1 MIINFENFKNNMK
14 HKLLFISSFLLLTV
28 YCTMA
33 QRPQGRNPGSM
44 PSEGIIT
51 GKIID
56 ADLNFPVEY
65 ASIVLFSKKDSSMLT
80 GTVTN
85 ADGEFKLENLPFGR
99 YYFNANFI
107 GYEKLIINDIKI
119 YPKQKSIDLST
130 IKLKQF
136 SENLKEFEI
145 VAERSLIE
153 YKIDKKV
160 INVSQDINSAGGSA
174 IEALENTPSVNV
186 DIEGNVSLRGSS
198 NFTVLIDGRTS
209 VLEGSDA
216 LEQIPANTI
225 EQIEIIT
232 NPSAKYDPDGI
243 AGIINVILK
252 KQSKP
257 GFNGIVNASVATGN
271 KYSSDFLLNY
281 RTGKINLYGGM
292 NYNNREMKVTGLWEQ
307 QTYSGDTINYLISDV
322 ERLKIPNG
330 YSFNAG
336 LDYYTDKKTTL
347 SFFGKYGYYNFKRDF
362 NSNNHSYTFPASSD
376 IYSIAESTMKREG
389 NYYNITSNFIHKFN
403 DNGHELSAMA
413 YYSNKKSDVTECI
426 IEHIT
431 NNDWEIIDDGPDNIM
446 TEEDGNSWDFRVKA
460 DYSKPIRTEGRIE
473 AGYQS
478 RMNYQNNNY
487 KYYEFDIDQNIW
499 VNNKEDN
506 NEMDFT
512 RNIHSSYFIF
522 SDKIINIH
530 YQLGLR
536 GEYTDRNIENKQSPD
551 SYKINR
557 FDVFPTIHLS
567 RQFPNENQL
576 MASYSRRIN
585 RPKGRYL
592 DPFPNYLNS
601 YNIRIGN
608 PDLQPEYIDSYEL
621 GYQKS
626 FKSLF
631 LSVEA
636 YYRITNDKITRIRT
650 LYEKDIMMITFENL
664 DKDYALGTEIMAN
677 LTAIKWLQINASI
690 NIYNYRLEGDII
702 NADVSKNSTNFDGR
716 LNTTFKFNK
725 NTRLQLMGIYKG
737 PSVTA
742 QGEREDFFTTNI
754 AFRKDFFNRNL
765 TTTLKV
771 SDIFGTM
778 KFDYISSGEE
788 FYSRNYFKKES
799 QIITLSLSYRINNYK
814 KEKQKKEEPDIDFD
828 EDF

>member
-1 MIINFENFKNNMK
+1 
-14 HKLLFISSFLLLTV
+14 
-28 YCTMA
+28 MA
-33 QRPQGRNPGSM
+33 QRPQGGNSGSM

-56 ADLNFPVEY
+56 IDLNQPMEY
-65 ASIVLFSKKDSSMLT
+65 ANVVLFQKRDSSMVT

-85 ADGEFKLENLPFGR
+85 ADGEFKIEKIPFGK
-99 YYFNANFI
+99 YYLRANFI

-119 YPKQKSIDLST
+119 YPQQKSIDLST

-216 LEQIPANTI
+216 LQQIPANTI

-257 GFNGIVNASVATGN
+257 GFNGIVNASVATAN
-271 KYSSDFLLNY
+271 KYSSDFLLDY
-281 RTGKINLYGGM
+281 KTGKINLYGGM
-292 NYNNREMKVTGLWEQ
+292 NYNNREMKVSGKWEQ
-307 QTYSGDTINYLISDV
+307 QTYSGDTTALLISDI
-322 ERLKIPNG
+322 ERIKIPNG

-336 LDYYTDKKTTL
+336 LDYYLDKKTTL
-347 SFFGKYGYYNFKRDF
+347 SFFGKYGNYNFKRDF
-362 NSNNHSYTFPASSD
+362 NSNLHSYTFPESSD
-376 IYSIAESTMKREG
+376 IYSIANSSMKREG
-389 NYYNITSNFIHKFN
+389 NYYNITTNFIHKFN

-413 YYSNKKSDVTECI
+413 YYSKRKSDVTEYMD
-426 IEHIT
+426 EYIT
-431 NNDWEIIDDGPDNIM
+431 NNDWVITDDEPDNIM
-446 TEEDGNSWDFRVKA
+446 TKEDGNSWDFRIKA
-460 DYSKPIRTEGRIE
+460 DYSKPIRIEGRIE

-478 RMNYQNNNY
+478 RMNYQNN
-487 KYYEFDIDQNIW
+487 KYNEFDIDQNIW
-499 VNNKEDN
+499 VNN

-522 SDKIINIH
+522 SDKIKNIH

-536 GEYTDRNIENKQSPD
+536 GEYTYRNIKNEQSPD

-567 RQFPNENQL
+567 RRFQNDNQL

-585 RPKGRYL
+585 RPKDRYL
-592 DPFPNYLNS
+592 DPFPIYLNS
-601 YNIRIGN
+601 YNVRIGN

-626 FKSLF
+626 IKSLF
-631 LSVEA
+631 ISVEA

-650 LYEKDIMMITFENL
+650 LYEKDVMMITFENL

-677 LTAIKWLQINASI
+677 LSATKWLQINASI
-690 NIYNYRLEGDII
+690 NLYNYRLEGDII
-702 NADVSKNSTNFDGR
+702 NTDVNKNSNNFDGR
-716 LNTTFKFNK
+716 LNTTIKFSK
-725 NTRLQLMGIYKG
+725 LTRLQIVGFYKG

-742 QGEREDFFTTNI
+742 QEERGDFFAVNI

-765 TTTLKV
+765 TATLKV

-778 KFDYISSGEE
+778 KYDYITTGEG
-788 FYSRNYFKKES
+788 FYSCNNFKRES
-799 QIITLSLSYRINNYK
+799 QIVTLSLSYRINNYK
-814 KEKQKKEEPDIDFD
+814 KEKQRDKETEIDFE

>member
-1 MIINFENFKNNMK
+1 MK

-28 YCTMA
+28 YYTMA
-33 QRPQGRNPGSM
+33 QRPQGGNSGSM
-44 PSEGIIT
+44 PQEGIIT

-56 ADLNFPVEY
+56 ADLNQPMEY
-65 ASIVLFSKKDSSMLT
+65 ANVVLFQKRDSSMVT

-85 ADGEFKLENLPFGR
+85 ADGVFKLENLPFGM
-99 YYFNANFI
+99 YYLKANFI
-107 GYEKLIINDIKI
+107 GYEKIIIKNIKI
-119 YPKQKSIDLST
+119 YPKQKSINLST
-130 IKLKQF
+130 IKLKQS
-136 SENLKEFEI
+136 SENLKGVEI
-145 VAERSLIE
+145 VADRSLIE

-198 NFTVLIDGRTS
+198 NFTVLIDGRPS

-216 LEQIPANTI
+216 LQQIPANTI

-252 KQSKP
+252 KQIKP

-281 RTGKINLYGGM
+281 RTGKINLFGGM
-292 NYNNREMKVTGLWEQ
+292 DYYKREMKVTGQWEQ
-307 QTYSGDTINYLISDV
+307 QTYSRDTTAYLISDI
-322 ERLKIPNG
+322 ERMKIPDG

-336 LDYYTDKKTTL
+336 LDYYPDKKSTL
-347 SFFGKYGYYNFKRDF
+347 SFFGKYGYYKFGRDF
-362 NSNNHSYTFPASSD
+362 NSNLHSYTFPESSD
-376 IYSIAESTMKREG
+376 IYSIAKSSMKREG
-389 NYYNITSNFIHKFN
+389 NYYNVTTNFIHKFS

-413 YYSNKKSDVTECI
+413 YYSKRKSDITENMDEYI
-426 IEHIT
+426 S
-431 NNDWEIIDDGPDNIM
+431 NNDWIIIDDNPSSIM
-446 TEEDGNSWDFRVKA
+446 TEEDGNSWDLRVKA

-478 RMNYQNNNY
+478 RMNYKNNKY
-487 KYYEFDIDQNIW
+487 KYNEFDAGQNIW

-512 RNIHSSYFIF
+512 RNIHSLYFIF
-522 SDKIINIH
+522 SDNIKKVH

-536 GEYTDRNIENKQSPD
+536 GEYTYRNIKNEQSPD
-551 SYKINR
+551 AYIINR
-557 FDVFPTIHLS
+557 IDMFPTIHIS
-567 RQFPNENQL
+567 HQFPNDHQL

-585 RPKGRYL
+585 RPRGRYL
-592 DPFPNYLNS
+592 DPFPNYLNT

-621 GYQKS
+621 GYQKMIKSS
-626 FKSLF
+626 FI
-631 LSVEA
+631 SVEA

-650 LYEKDIMMITFENL
+650 LHEKDVMMITFENL

-677 LTAIKWLQINASI
+677 LYATKWLQINASI
-690 NIYNYRLEGDII
+690 NLYNYRLEGEII
-702 NADVSKNSTNFDGR
+702 NADVNKNSTNFDGR
-716 LNTTFKFNK
+716 LNTIFKFNK
-725 NTRLQLMGIYKG
+725 SARLQIVGFYKG

-742 QGEREDFFTTNI
+742 QGKREDFFAANI
-754 AFRKDFFNRNL
+754 ALRKDFFNRNL

-778 KFDYISSGEE
+778 KFDYITSGEG
-788 FYSRNYFKKES
+788 FYSCNNFKRES
-799 QIITLSLSYRINNYK
+799 QIVTLSLSYRINNYK
-814 KEKQKKEEPDIDFD
+814 NEKQRDKETDIDFE

>member
-1 MIINFENFKNNMK
+1 
-14 HKLLFISSFLLLTV
+14 
-28 YCTMA
+28 MA
-33 QRPQGRNPGSM
+33 QRPQGGNSGSM

-56 ADLNFPVEY
+56 ADLNHPVEY
-65 ASIVLFSKKDSSMLT
+65 ANIVLFRKKDSSMVT

-85 ADGEFKLENLPFGR
+85 ADGEFKLEKLPFGR
-99 YYFNANFI
+99 YYIKANFI
-107 GYEKLIINDIKI
+107 GYKKLIINDIKI
-119 YPKQKSIDLST
+119 YPQQKSIDLGT
-130 IKLKQF
+130 IKLKQS
-136 SENLKEFEI
+136 SENLKGVEI
-145 VAERSLIE
+145 IADRSLIE

-198 NFTVLIDGRTS
+198 NFTVLIDGRPS

-252 KQSKP
+252 KQTKP
-257 GFNGIVNASVATGN
+257 GFNGVVNASVATGN
-271 KYSSDFLLNY
+271 KYSSNFLMNY
-281 RTGKINLYGGM
+281 RTGKINLFGGM
-292 NYNNREMKVTGLWEQ
+292 DYYNREMKVTGKWEQ
-307 QTYSGDTINYLISDV
+307 QIYSGDTTDYLISDI
-322 ERLKIPNG
+322 ERIKIPNG

-336 LDYYTDKKTTL
+336 LDYYPGKKSTL
-347 SFFGKYGYYNFKRDF
+347 SFLGKYGYYKFDRSF
-362 NSNNHSYTFPASSD
+362 NSNLHSYTFPESSD
-376 IYSIAESTMKREG
+376 IYSIAKSSMKREG
-389 NYYNITSNFIHKFN
+389 DYYNITTNFIHKFN

-413 YYSNKKSDVTECI
+413 YYSERKSDITEYMDEYIANNNWI
-426 IEHIT
+426 IT
-431 NNDWEIIDDGPDNIM
+431 DDKPSSIM

-460 DYSKPIRTEGRIE
+460 DYSKPIWTDGRIE

-478 RMNYQNNNY
+478 RMNYQNNKY
-487 KYYEFDIDQNIW
+487 KYNEFDAGQNIW

-512 RNIHSSYFIF
+512 RNIHSLYFIF
-522 SDKIINIH
+522 SDNIKKLH

-536 GEYTDRNIENKQSPD
+536 GEYSYRNIKNEQSPD
-551 SYKINR
+551 AYIINR
-557 FDVFPTIHLS
+557 IDMFPTIHIS
-567 RQFPNENQL
+567 HQFPNDHQL

-592 DPFPNYLNS
+592 DPFPNYLNT
-601 YNIRIGN
+601 YNMRIGN

-621 GYQKS
+621 GYQKGIKSS
-626 FKSLF
+626 FI
-631 LSVEA
+631 SVEA
-636 YYRITNDKITRIRT
+636 YYRITNDKITMIRT
-650 LYEKDIMMITFENL
+650 LQKNDILMITFENL
-664 DKDYALGTEIMAN
+664 DKDYALGMEIMAN
-677 LTAIKWLQINASI
+677 LYATKWLQINASV
-690 NIYNYRLEGDII
+690 NFYNYQMEGDII
-702 NADVSKNSTNFDGR
+702 NEDVNKNSNNFDGR

-725 NTRLQLMGIYKG
+725 DTRLQIVGFYKG

-742 QGEREDFFTTNI
+742 QGEREDFFAANI
-754 AFRKDFFNRNL
+754 AFRKDFFKRNL

-778 KFDYISSGEE
+778 KFDYISTGEG
-788 FYSRNYFKKES
+788 FYSNNNFKRES
-799 QIITLSLSYRINNYK
+799 QIVTLSLSYRI
-814 KEKQKKEEPDIDFD
+814 
-828 EDF
+828 